1 VDPPVSGDP
10 GLAYP
15 VRVRFLRRTRS
26 GSTEAPDAA
35 NSTVS
40 TSVDDADG
48 ASAAKEQQPLP
59 KGYTPGKGRPTPKRQ
74 PNRRRVEPPPKDR
87 KEAYRRWRER
97 QRAERAAAREAMMRG
112 DPSALLPRD
121 QGPERALVRDLVDA
135 RRNVGTW
142 FFVGAFIIL
151 VGTSPA
157 MPLQIQLAA
166 QLFWIVLMFSFVIDC
181 VLICRRVRQLVWQ
194 RFPKTTQRRGSLYFY
209 AITRSITFRRL
220 RVPRPRV
227 KVGDAI

>member
-1 VDPPVSGDP
+1 MPSLFRRKTTDSDTQTSTPETSDAASNNDASASG
-10 GLAYP
+10 ANATP
-15 VRVRFLRRTRS
+15 VRAGVKSR
-26 GSTEAPDAA
+26 A
-35 NSTVS
+35 
-40 TSVDDADG
+40 
-48 ASAAKEQQPLP
+48 
-59 KGYTPGKGRPTPKRQ
+59 YTPGKGRPTPKRQ

-166 QLFWIVLMFSFVIDC
+166 QLFWIVLMISFVIDC